1 MHSLKLK
8 IDFKCTCMSS
18 LLTLNQNFVFWFP
31 RHSPASL
38 SPNSNKKRNF
48 TKFYRPQL
56 GSKIRNRISTIRD
69 VFGCPRRFLAHLSG
83 RYPRPVKFIVCLYT
97 LCFISTSNFQ
107 MSMVMLNHFPK
118 LWFKWCFADALLE
131 LTTNQLKFAVL

>member
-1 MHSLKLK
+1 MTSRLLLAPRRHLSVSIFYQKTSFLPIDTVRLVEMHSLKLK

-97 LCFISTSNFQ
+97 LCFISTSNF
-107 MSMVMLNHFPK
+107 
-118 LWFKWCFADALLE
+118 
-131 LTTNQLKFAVL
+131 